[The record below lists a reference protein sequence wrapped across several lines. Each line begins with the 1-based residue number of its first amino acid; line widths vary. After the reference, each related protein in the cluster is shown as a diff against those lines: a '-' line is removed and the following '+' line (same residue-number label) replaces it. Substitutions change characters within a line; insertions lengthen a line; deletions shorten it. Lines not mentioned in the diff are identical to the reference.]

1 MMKTNA
7 PWKKYPPKSTH
18 WVPKLGYTP
27 QLWLSKL
34 AMQHSLLSTIRKKG
48 IIVAAH
54 EAYMR
59 IAYIID
65 FSDNF

>member
-1 MMKTNA
+1 MLHERNIHQRAHTEYLSWA
-7 PWKKYPPKSTH
+7 AHPSC
-18 WVPKLGYTP
+18 
-27 QLWLSKL
+27 WLSKL

-48 IIVAAH
+48 IIMAAH

-65 FSDNF
+65 CSDNF